1 MLPFLKAVY
10 LYEINLQFLRT
21 TLLKF
26 CPFLMLQSYRFYSYY
41 LILWVSNFIMQ
52 AEKKDRIRQ
61 LKLEQGAAK
70 VAEELQKCKLF
81 LKSYCLFLYYTYS
94 NVVNF

>member
-1 MLPFLKAVY
+1 
-10 LYEINLQFLRT
+10 
-21 TLLKF
+21 
-26 CPFLMLQSYRFYSYY
+26 
-41 LILWVSNFIMQ
+41 MQ